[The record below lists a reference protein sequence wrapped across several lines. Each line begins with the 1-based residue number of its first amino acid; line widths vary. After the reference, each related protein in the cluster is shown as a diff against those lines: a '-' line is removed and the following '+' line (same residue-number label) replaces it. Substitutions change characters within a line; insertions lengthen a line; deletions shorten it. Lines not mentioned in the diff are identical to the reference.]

1 MEEAPG
7 FRITFGRRR
16 WLTGALVA
24 LLIAF
29 ILSAIIIPLT
39 IFRTVAVG
47 YGAILVDPLGG
58 TVTGPIIGP
67 AWFLKAPWV
76 SDVHVYYALD
86 SVGMWTEGDVQG
98 DYPGITPISK
108 DGLRIEVDVLVRWS
122 LDNTRLVDLYQ
133 RFPML
138 DWKDRAVSSVV
149 RETARDIVGQYTA
162 VQIIENRSVITQ
174 ALSSE
179 IKTALYAEESLLN
192 SLANIEVDLR
202 DIDPP
207 VEFLKAIESKLA
219 AEQAQLQAEFERNR
233 IIILANASAAEKIIA
248 AEGEATSRL
257 IIAEGTAESIQI
269 IAEDLGINA
278 TELTNLYLTLE
289 ALKEIAKTTGNF
301 VVILG
306 DEGLTYLIP
315 LEQEQP

>member
-7 FRITFGRRR
+7 FRIAFGKRR

-29 ILSAIIIPLT
+29 ILCAIIIPLT

-47 YGAILVDPLGG
+47 YGAILVDPIGG
-58 TVTGPIIGP
+58 TISGPITGP

-86 SVGMWTEGDVQG
+86 SVGMWSEGDVQG
-98 DYPGITPISK
+98 DYPAITPISK

-122 LDNTRLVDLYQ
+122 LDNTKLVDLYK

-138 DWKDRAVSSVV
+138 DLKDSAVSSVV

-162 VQIIENRSVITQ
+162 IQIIENRSIITQ
-174 ALSSE
+174 ALSNE
-179 IKTALYAEESLLN
+179 IKTALYAEESLLD
-192 SLANIEVDLR
+192 SLENIEVDLR

-233 IIILANASAAEKIIA
+233 ILILANASAAEKIIA

-257 IIAEGTAESIQI
+257 IIADGTAESIQI